1 MERLSRDEDRPSLI
15 TTSYILRPYQITISI
30 MRAAL
35 QINEDDRLQYAAD
48 KIDNRMREDIQR
60 HLRSGSALPILP
72 EGHPQR
78 KKINEMKGYE
88 PTDTDS
94 EEEPEEESEEREG
107 EGGMFG

>member
-1 MERLSRDEDRPSLI
+1 
-15 TTSYILRPYQITISI
+15 
-30 MRAAL
+30 
-35 QINEDDRLQYAAD
+35 
-48 KIDNRMREDIQR
+48 
-60 HLRSGSALPILP
+60 P

-94 EEEPEEESEEREG
+94 EEEPEEREG